1 MAQKKRIFS
10 GIQPSGD
17 LHLGNWLGAI
27 KNWVSLQDEYE
38 CVYCVVDYHA
48 ITIPYEA
55 DDLRRRTI
63 NAVIDLLACGV
74 DPDKSKLF
82 VQSHVP
88 QHTELAWVLACY
100 TSLGDL
106 ERMTQ
111 FKDKASQHSQH
122 VNAGLFTYPILQA
135 ADIAIYRADAVPVGE
150 DQLQHLELAREIVR
164 RFNGRMGG
172 GREILPEA
180 QAIVR
185 AGARVM
191 GLDGDAK
198 MSKSKNNYI
207 GIMEEKEAI
216 WKKLAPAKTDEKRLR
231 KTDPGNPED
240 CNIWSLHKLFADS
253 EETLDWVRTGCTG
266 ASIGC
271 VDCKRRLL
279 ENIDAEIAPI
289 RERRKE
295 FAGDMPRVT
304 KILADSAA
312 WCREEAEITMSEVR
326 QALGVR

>member
-1 MAQKKRIFS
+1 MVQKKRIFS

-27 KNWVSLQDEYE
+27 KNWISLQDEYE
-38 CVYCVVDYHA
+38 CVYSVVDYHA

-55 DDLRRRTI
+55 EDLKRRTQ

-74 DPDKSKLF
+74 DPARSKLF

-88 QHTELAWVLACY
+88 QHTELAWILSCY

-111 FKDKASQHSQH
+111 FKDKAKQHAHS

-172 GREILPEA
+172 GRQVLPEA

-185 AGARVM
+185 RGARVL

-207 GIMEEKEAI
+207 GIMEEKDAI

-240 CNIWSLHKLFADS
+240 CNIWTLHKLFADS
-253 EETLDWVRTGCTG
+253 EETLDWVKNGCCS
-266 ASIGC
+266 AAIGC
-271 VDCKRRLL
+271 VECKRRLL
-279 ENIDAEIAPI
+279 ENIDAELGPI
-289 RERRKE
+289 RERRRE
-295 FAGDMPRVT
+295 FAADLPGVQ

-312 WCREEAEITMSEVR
+312 WCREEAELTMREVR